1 MGRYN
6 PLTDFSILLIS
17 YNLLSLE
24 RKTIIRSAMLY
35 ERFSL
40 HGLGCAFLYGK

>member
-6 PLTDFSILLIS
+6 PLTNFSILLIL

-24 RKTIIRSAMLY
+24 TKTIIRLARLY
-35 ERFSL
+35 GKFTL
-40 HGLGCAFLYGK
+40 QGLGCAFLYGK